1 MGGWLFLTT
10 QASPAVFLQLTSIA
24 RAIIGKQL
32 SQFSQFVLFP
42 YYTTRFSSLEEL
54 ISVSLAFRF
63 ENGIYKM

>member
-42 YYTTRFSSLEEL
+42 YYTTRFSSLEE
-54 ISVSLAFRF
+54 
-63 ENGIYKM
+63 